1 MVFKV
6 VVSGKPEPT
15 LVWYHN
21 DEQITNNYSREVLD
35 DGSLNL
41 PSLELKQGGV
51 YKMVA
56 RNSAGSV
63 EQSVKLTVQ
72 FEGEKTPDVERKSM
86 TFAPIPVPEFGE
98 YVVQNHA
105 NNNQGFRDQY
115 LVRKGGGGRGKRL
128 REGEEG
134 GLRRGGVLGI
144 ERGGR
149 AREGE

>member
-21 DEQITNNYSREVLD
+21 DEQITNDYSREVLD

-115 LVRKGGGGRGKRL
+115 LVRKGGGRGKRL

-134 GLRRGGVLGI
+134 GLRRGGCW
-144 ERGGR
+144 E
-149 AREGE
+149 

>member
-21 DEQITNNYSREVLD
+21 DEQITNDYSREVLD

-56 RNSAGSV
+56 RNSTVSV

-72 FEGEKTPDVERKSM
+72 FEGEKIPDVERKSM
-86 TFAPIPVPEFGE
+86 TFAPIPVPKFGE

-115 LVRKGGGGRGKRL
+115 LVRKGGWREREEAKGGRGGRL
-128 REGEEG
+128 KGAGNRERRPSKGGE
-134 GLRRGGVLGI
+134 
-144 ERGGR
+144 
-149 AREGE
+149 